1 MGLLIYN
8 DQIMKD
14 KYTNNLLDNL
24 VSYWTLD
31 NTGTAIDLHGSDNG
45 SVIGCVDRQGKID
58 RCYNF
63 DGVDD
68 YVNIPS
74 SSNNNIGL
82 SDFSFSFW
90 IYPDLLAKSGD
101 SHTYIIGNSYNF
113 TNTFLLFYKPST
125 GYLSII
131 EYKTSVTEFVTSI
144 PLSINIWTYLI
155 FQRNNGYWQI
165 YKNGS
170 LDYNNQTTID
180 TTFRNSDFQ
189 FGYAVPRNNG
199 PARLNGAMDEIVFWK
214 RALTTDEALLLYN
227 NGNGLRYNK
236 FE

>member
-8 DQIMKD
+8 DKIMKD
-14 KYTNNLLDNL
+14 KYTNKLLDDL

-31 NTGTAIDLHGSDNG
+31 NVSIATDLHGNDNG
-45 SVIGCVDRQGKID
+45 TINGCTDRQGKID

-63 DGVDD
+63 DGIDD
-68 YVNIPS
+68 YINIPS
-74 SSNNNIGL
+74 STNNNIGL
-82 SDFSFSFW
+82 SDFAFSFW

-101 SHTYIIGNSYNF
+101 DHTYIVSNSYNF
-113 TNTFLLFYKPST
+113 TNTFLLFYKPNP
-125 GYLSII
+125 GYLSIV
-131 EYKTSVTEFVTSI
+131 EYKTSVNEFLTSI
-144 PLSINIWTYLI
+144 PLSINMWTHLI

-170 LDYNNQTTID
+170 LDYNNQTTIN
-180 TTFRNSDFQ
+180 TTFRNSDIQ

-199 PARLNGAMDEIVFWK
+199 PAHLNGAMDEICFWK
-214 RALTTDEALLLYN
+214 RALTTDEAELLYN

-236 FE
+236 FK